1 MKKIILTISVLFL
14 GFQVHAQ
21 DLVTSEQPEPTENA
35 LFGWASAISD
45 NSAIVTAP
53 QKDIDDELSVG
64 SAYYYVMNNEGWEIQ
79 QEFTPQGLGQ
89 LSNFGISAD
98 INYGHIAVGSL
109 GDPDRGLFSGAVY
122 IYTYSDTSVTEVQKL
137 TPSDAGIGSQFGYSL
152 DFALEEDILAVGAY
166 QTDGVAS
173 KSGAVY
179 IFEINNDG
187 DFVET
192 QKLVAEDGQSHDYFG
207 HNLAFLSTDILAV
220 SAYNADGASERSG
233 AVYIFEEN
241 AEGEWEQTAKLFDP
255 NGSSSD
261 LFGYSLAGT
270 KDVPIPTKTV
280 AANFYGN
287 LFIGAPGSNHNNG
300 QTGSV
305 YIYEKDPEN
314 GWSYTYEIVET
325 DAESNDHFGVSL
337 AHDAVS
343 GLFVGASKSGL
354 ENEGK
359 IFNYTVGW
367 EFNLDNFQQIPFTR
381 NNAETEYY
389 GSKLTTSSAFFNPG
403 FIFASPYQTVDGKN
417 NAGAVEFYLTPIT
430 SAEEELSEI
439 DRYSLDQNY
448 PNPFNPTTTIN
459 YQVKDAGMVKLT
471 VFNVLGQTVS
481 VLVDEYKVNGAYK
494 ANFDAS
500 ALSSGFYFYRLEIN
514 SFVSVK
520 KMMLIK

>member
-14 GFQVHAQ
+14 GLQVNAQ
-21 DLVTSEQPEPTENA
+21 NLVTSEQPEPTENA

-53 QKDIDDELSVG
+53 QKDIGDELSVG
-64 SAYYYVMNNEGWEIQ
+64 SAYYYVLTNEGWKIQ
-79 QEFTPQGLGQ
+79 QEFTPEGLNQ
-89 LSNFGISAD
+89 LSNFGISTD

-122 IYTYSDTSVTEVQKL
+122 IYTYNDTSVTEVQKL

-152 DFALEEDILAVGAY
+152 DFALEEDILAVSAY
-166 QTDGVAS
+166 QADGAAS

-207 HNLAFLSTDILAV
+207 HNLTFLSRDILAV
-220 SAYNADGASERSG
+220 SAYNTDGASERSG

-241 AEGEWEQTAKLFDP
+241 PEGEWEQAAKLFDP

-270 KDVPIPTKTV
+270 KEVPIPTKTA

-325 DAESNDHFGVSL
+325 GAESNDHFGVSL
-337 AHDAVS
+337 AHDHIS

-359 IFNYTVGW
+359 IYNYTVGW
-367 EFNLDNFQQIPFTR
+367 EFNPNDFQQIPFTG

-403 FIFASPYQTVDGKN
+403 FIFASPYQTVDGEN
-417 NAGAVEFYLTPIT
+417 NAGVVEFYVTPIT
-430 SAEEELSEI
+430 SSEEELSAI
-439 DRYSLDQNY
+439 NRYSLDQNY
-448 PNPFNPTTTIN
+448 PNPFNPTTSIS
-459 YQVKDAGMVKLT
+459 YQVKEAGLVKLS
-471 VFNVLGQTVS
+471 VFNVLGQQVH
-481 VLVDEYKVNGAYK
+481 VLVNENQISGSYSVNFNAGNLA
-494 ANFDAS
+494 
-500 ALSSGFYFYRLEIN
+500 SGFYFYRLEVN
-514 SFVSVK
+514 DFVSTR